1 MCIRDSKKCLHEFGL
16 EPWWRDTVPLI
27 FKDEHLIA
35 VADLWVCEGWQVSDG
50 EDGIKIQWDN
60 IS

>member
-1 MCIRDSKKCLHEFGL
+1 M
-16 EPWWRDTVPLI
+16 PLI

-35 VADLWVCEGWQVSDG
+35 VADLWICEGWQVSDG